1 MGIALIN
8 LKMDK
13 EFKQLNTVKGTA
25 TKRIV
30 LQRLGLKQEVVTA
43 PKYVMI
49 NGIPNKV
56 VNGTYVPY
64 TKVTK

>member
-43 PKYVMI
+43 PKYVMVGGVPHIVI
-49 NGIPNKV
+49 NGVFKKMTPVK
-56 VNGTYVPY
+56 
-64 TKVTK
+64 K